1 MHLCLFQRNN
11 GGGTLRVKLVKPE
24 EMQFLFLFSAPG
36 KAVPDTHNDK
46 LEMGRRRKE
55 TFHFSALSKLWWK
68 F

>member
-1 MHLCLFQRNN
+1 M
-11 GGGTLRVKLVKPE
+11 GEVKLVKPE

-46 LEMGRRRKE
+46 LEMGRRKE
-55 TFHFSALSKLWWK
+55 TFHFFTPCKLCLN